1 MRMREIS
8 LEGGARPMMRAREEI
23 AALNGVVAAEPVT
36 GRSALR
42 VWRSEDVSDEALLS
56 AALRGGAR
64 ARIVR

>member
-8 LEGGARPMMRAREEI
+8 LEGGVRPMMRAREEI